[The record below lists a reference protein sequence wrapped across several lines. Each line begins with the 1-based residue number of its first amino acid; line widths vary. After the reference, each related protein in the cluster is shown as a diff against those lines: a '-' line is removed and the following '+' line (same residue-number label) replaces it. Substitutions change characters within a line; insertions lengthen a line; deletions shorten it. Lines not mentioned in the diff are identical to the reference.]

1 MDRQE
6 GLIEPD
12 HFLKISLEHLRE
24 IVKPRAGETRIGEVI
39 SLSPNPGTRYE
50 IIGIPESVGVRANH
64 GIGGTETAWPDFLKA
79 FLNLQNNRFLNG
91 ENIFLSGY
99 FRFPDLTH
107 AGIDELR
114 KKVEQI
120 DAEVSRK
127 IHETVSAGRIPVV
140 IGGGHNNAYGNL
152 KGTSQAL
159 GMPVSV
165 INLDAHA
172 DFRKLEGRH
181 SGNGFSYAMSEGYLG
196 QYSVFGLQK
205 SYVPEYMLQEFAT
218 RGEIQVQYFDDLLSP
233 AGFSNAIQNALQHTA
248 SMPLGIEIDLDAFE
262 NVLSSASSPS
272 GFTVQQALR
281 FIREVKTAPNLAYI
295 HLCEGAAELYD
306 GRTSPSTGK
315 LLAEMV
321 AEFIR

>member
-1 MDRQE
+1 MDRKE
-6 GLIEPD
+6 SITD
-12 HFLKISLEHLRE
+12 HFRKITRDHLRE
-24 IVKPRAGETRIGEVI
+24 VVKPRAGETRIGEEI
-39 SLSPNPGTRYE
+39 ALSPNPDTRYE

-64 GIGGTETAWPDFLKA
+64 GTGGTETAWPAFLKA
-79 FLNLQNNRFLNG
+79 FLNLQANRFLNG
-91 ENIFLSGY
+91 ENICLSGY
-99 FRFPDLTH
+99 FQFPDLVHSGT
-107 AGIDELR
+107 DELR

-159 GMPVSV
+159 GMPVSA

-172 DFRKLEGRH
+172 DFRKREGRH

-196 QYSVFGLQK
+196 QYSVLGLQK
-205 SYVPEYMLQEFAT
+205 SYVPEYMLLEFDALPQ
-218 RGEIQVQYFDDLLSP
+218 IQVQYYDDASAAFSP
-233 AGFSNAIQNALQHTA
+233 AVQSALQHTA
-248 SMPLGIEIDLDAFE
+248 SMPLGIEIDLDALE
-262 NVLSSASSPS
+262 NVLASASSPV
-272 GFTVQQALR
+272 GFTVQQALQ

-306 GRTSPSTGK
+306 GRTSLSTGK